1 MKPEI
6 IDQLKN
12 RVLEVFIETGS
23 HVFVSD
29 LMAGFQTNAVGVRK
43 ALGDIDFV
51 FDNADRWQGDNYSGR
66 HISAPCVEP
75 TKRYL
80 AKIIKSLKEK
90 QCIQSN
96 QF

>member
-12 RVLEVFIETGS
+12 RVLESYLETGS

-29 LMAGFQTNAVGVRK
+29 LMAEFKTSALGVRK
-43 ALGDIDFV
+43 ALGDSDFY
-51 FDNADRWQGDNYSGR
+51 FDNADRWQGNNYSGR
-66 HISAPCVEP
+66 NVLAPCVEP

-80 AKIIKSLKEK
+80 AQIIKNLRT
-90 QCIQSN
+90 
-96 QF
+96 